1 MTQVSDPATAQG
13 LRRMLPPL
21 IAGFTVAI
29 VFAAVLSIVLT
40 AAGPDGMRLSHQRT
54 GAWIAVVYGLPMIPS
69 LVLTIRH
76 RTPLLLTGNVF
87 ALIFFASLGDRF
99 SLPELAGAA
108 IVAGAIVLLTGVLGV
123 TGRIAMWIP
132 IPIVYGLIA
141 GAVMPFLVGIF
152 SFISPS
158 DAAGSAVPVELPIM
172 VGVAVGAYLA
182 SIRLVGQRLPPV
194 LPAFLAGLAVAA
206 ATGQLGTFPSLFAV
220 PRLEVVRPDV
230 SWTVVAT
237 VTPVLVA
244 LMTVQSN
251 VPSVIYLRSQGYDPP
266 ERLINVV
273 SGAGTVLG
281 SLFGPVMVSL
291 ALPPLLLTASPAA
304 GNRSIRFRSVYVPI
318 AAGLLIALFAG
329 TAADIAVLV
338 PPALLLTMAG
348 LALLPAV
355 SVALREISSGPL
367 VLGPLFAF
375 AIALSRMSVLG
386 LGPFFWSLV
395 VGTAVSLVFERE
407 GWKQLQA
414 AHEAVDRGH

>member
-1 MTQVSDPATAQG
+1 MTDAFVTRQGGTVTQVSDPATAQG

-123 TGRIAMWIP
+123 TGRIATWIP

-266 ERLINVV
+266 ERLINVI
-273 SGAGTVLG
+273 SGAGTVIG
-281 SLFGPVMVSL
+281 AVFGPGLVSL
-291 ALPPLLLTASPAA
+291 ALPPLLLAA
-304 GNRSIRFRSVYVPI
+304 RPPGGGRGVR
-318 AAGLLIALFAG
+318 GC
-329 TAADIAVLV
+329 AVTG
-338 PPALLLTMAG
+338 A
-348 LALLPAV
+348 
-355 SVALREISSGPL
+355 
-367 VLGPLFAF
+367 
-375 AIALSRMSVLG
+375 
-386 LGPFFWSLV
+386 
-395 VGTAVSLVFERE
+395 
-407 GWKQLQA
+407 
-414 AHEAVDRGH
+414 